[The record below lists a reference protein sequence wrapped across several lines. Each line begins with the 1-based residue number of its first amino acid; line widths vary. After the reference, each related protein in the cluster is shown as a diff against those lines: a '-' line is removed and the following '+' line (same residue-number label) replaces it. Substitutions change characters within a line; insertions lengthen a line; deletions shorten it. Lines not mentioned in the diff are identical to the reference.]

1 MGYSGIYGKLIHE
14 KTWSRKSRVRL
25 PLSGQS
31 DEIFTLSPFSN
42 ILLGISHLQIKAH
55 DFWKFQID
63 NNQEDCFNFEF
74 YCLIVIKK
82 QRDSNILMQPVN
94 LTGTLL

>member
-42 ILLGISHLQIKAH
+42 ILLGILRLQIKAL
-55 DFWKFQID
+55 DFGKFQVD
-63 NNQEDCFNFEF
+63 
-74 YCLIVIKK
+74 K
-82 QRDSNILMQPVN
+82 QSRRLF
-94 LTGTLL
+94 